1 MGELRPCNDDTCHLH
16 VETLLG
22 LWPRDPALE
31 PCFRCFSTAKPVVN
45 MFAELE
51 TCKKRELHLDWT
63 LKNLYG
69 LCAIFFLYIYP
80 CNWYEQQTP
89 SKQQTDVCLTQNRP
103 PLYVRSL
110 NCQDFLLSLLYFSS
124 FMSFRN

>member
-51 TCKKRELHLDWT
+51 TCKKRQLHLDWM
-63 LKNLYG
+63 
-69 LCAIFFLYIYP
+69 
-80 CNWYEQQTP
+80 
-89 SKQQTDVCLTQNRP
+89 
-103 PLYVRSL
+103 SL
-110 NCQDFLLSLLYFSS
+110 SVSS
-124 FMSFRN
+124 SSEMFKVIWFIRWN